1 MQVTLSAITHPGH
14 ERANNEDAFAF
25 CPDIAHPQWRHDT
38 ATVNHPLGDLGA
50 LLIVADGIGGFN
62 AGEVA
67 SDIATHTIADT
78 ITVEAAT
85 KAVSSG
91 EFQEE
96 RCTEL
101 LRNAI
106 ANADEQINQHILSD
120 FHTVGMG
127 TTIVMV
133 WILPQCTYVAWCGD
147 SRCYLY
153 NTRDGLRPLTLDHS
167 FVQELVDKGEI
178 TPEEALTHPDSN
190 IITRALGDVECPSE
204 PEVTSLP
211 TQADNT
217 LILCTD
223 GLCGYIADSIIE
235 QTVQALYRQPDKCCS
250 ALLQL
255 ALDAGG
261 FDNIAVG
268 VAHLSDAR
276 PNFFQKL
283 MHLVKQ

>member
-14 ERANNEDAFAF
+14 ERTNNEDTFAF
-25 CPDIAHPQWRHDT
+25 CSDIAHSQWIHD
-38 ATVNHPLGDLGA
+38 ANTVHQDLGELGA
-50 LLIVADGIGGFN
+50 LLLVADGIGGFN

-67 SDIATHTIADT
+67 SDIAVHAIANT
-78 ITVEAAT
+78 FTTEAASQ
-85 KAVSSG
+85 AVFLDANHS
-91 EFQEE
+91 EE

-101 LRNAI
+101 LRCAI
-106 ANADEQINQHILSD
+106 ANADHEINQHVIND

-127 TTIVMV
+127 TTIVLA
-133 WILPQCTYVAWCGD
+133 WILPQHTYIAWCGD

-153 NTRDGLRPLTLDHS
+153 NSRDGLRLLTQDHS
-167 FVQELVDKGEI
+167 YVQQLVDKGEI
-178 TPEEALTHPDSN
+178 TPEEALTHPDNN

-211 TQADNT
+211 TQTDNT

-223 GLCGYIADSIIE
+223 GLCGYITNPIIQ
-235 QTVQALYRQPDKCCS
+235 QTVQALYREPDKCCH

-261 FDNIAVG
+261 YDNIAVAT
-268 VAHLSDAR
+268 AHLSDVHPTFLQR
-276 PNFFQKL
+276 LLKFK
-283 MHLVKQ
+283 K

>member
-14 ERANNEDAFAF
+14 ERTNNEDAFAF
-25 CPDIAHPQWRHDT
+25 CPDIAHPQWIHD
-38 ATVNHPLGDLGA
+38 ANTVHQSLGELGA
-50 LLIVADGIGGFN
+50 LLLVADGIGGFN

-67 SDIATHTIADT
+67 SGIAAHAIADT
-78 ITVEAAT
+78 VTAEAAT
-85 KAVSSG
+85 KAVAD
-91 EFQEE
+91 EHQEA
-96 RCTEL
+96 CCKEL
-101 LRNAI
+101 LRSAI

-127 TTIVMV
+127 TTIVLA
-133 WILPQCTYVAWCGD
+133 WILPQQTFVAWCGD

-153 NTRDGLRPLTLDHS
+153 NTHDGLRPLTQDHS

-178 TPEEALTHPDSN
+178 TPEEALTHPDNN

-223 GLCGYIADSIIE
+223 GLCGYITDPIIQ
-235 QTVQALYRQPDKCCS
+235 QTVQALYCEPDKCCK

-261 FDNIAVG
+261 FDNIAIG

-276 PNFFQKL
+276 PNFFQRLLKL
-283 MHLVKQ
+283 TK

>member
-1 MQVTLSAITHPGH
+1 MQITFSAVTHPGH
-14 ERANNEDAFAF
+14 ERTNNEDAFAF
-25 CPDIAHPQWRHDT
+25 CPDITHSIWKHET
-38 ATVNHPLGDLGA
+38 CTVTQTLSPLGS
-50 LLIVADGIGGFN
+50 LLLVADGIGGFN

-67 SDIATHTIADT
+67 SEIAVRAIADT
-78 ITVEAAT
+78 FTPEAAT
-85 KAVSSG
+85 KAVSSDKNLAK
-91 EFQEE
+91 E

-101 LRNAI
+101 LCCAI
-106 ANADEQINQHILSD
+106 AHADEQINQHILSD

-127 TTIVMV
+127 TTIVLA
-133 WILPQCTYVAWCGD
+133 WILPQVTYIAWCGD

-153 NTRDGLRPLTLDHS
+153 NSNDGLRLLTQDHS
-167 FVQELVDKGEI
+167 YVQQLINKGEI

-204 PEVTSLP
+204 PEVTSIP

-223 GLCGYIADSIIE
+223 GLCGYITDPIIQ
-235 QTVQALYRQPDKCCS
+235 QTVHTYYRRPEKCCN

-261 FDNIAVG
+261 YDNIAVAA
-268 VAHLSDAR
+268 AHLSDAR
-276 PNFFQKL
+276 PSFFQKL
-283 MHLVKQ
+283 LNLK

>member
-1 MQVTLSAITHPGH
+1 MQITLSAITHPGH
-14 ERANNEDAFAF
+14 ERTNNEDAFAF
-25 CPDIAHPQWRHDT
+25 CPDIAHPKWTHETDT
-38 ATVNHPLGDLGA
+38 VQQPLGSLGA
-50 LLIVADGIGGFN
+50 LLLVADGIGGFN

-67 SDIATHTIADT
+67 SDIAVHAIADT
-78 ITVEAAT
+78 FTTEAAT
-85 KAVSSG
+85 QAVSFDDSHA
-91 EFQEE
+91 EE

-101 LRNAI
+101 LRHAI
-106 ANADEQINQHILSD
+106 ANADHEINQHVIND

-127 TTIVMV
+127 TTIVLAWV
-133 WILPQCTYVAWCGD
+133 LPQHTYIAWCGD

-153 NTRDGLRPLTLDHS
+153 NSQDGLRPLTQDHS
-167 FVQELVDKGEI
+167 YVQQLVDKGEI

-211 TQADNT
+211 TQSDNT

-223 GLCGYIADSIIE
+223 GLCGYITDSVIQ
-235 QTVQALYRQPDKCCS
+235 QTAHTHHRHPDQCCH

-261 FDNIAVG
+261 YDNIAVA
-268 VAHLSDAR
+268 VAHLSDTR
-276 PNFFQKL
+276 PTFLHRLLK
-283 MHLVKQ
+283 MKK